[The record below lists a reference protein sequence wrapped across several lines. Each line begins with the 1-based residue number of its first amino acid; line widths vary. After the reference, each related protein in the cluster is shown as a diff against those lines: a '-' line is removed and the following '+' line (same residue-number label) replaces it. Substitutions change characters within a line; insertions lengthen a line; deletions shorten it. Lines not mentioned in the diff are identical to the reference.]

1 MLIKQGERLINARNW
16 SELVKPDQILREE
29 ETASGT
35 HGKFIC
41 EPLERGYG
49 TTIGNAMRRV
59 LLASLQGAAFVSVK
73 ITGVQHEFTTIH
85 GVLEDVT
92 DVILNLKQVR
102 LRLDT
107 DEPQRLILRVDRK
120 GPVTA
125 AQIQTNQHVEVLNPE
140 LHIATLTEDVVL
152 EMELEARMGKG
163 YVPADMHEGLSEE
176 IGLIKLDSS
185 FSPVR
190 KVAYTVEQAR
200 VGQMT
205 NYDRLLLEVW
215 TDGSLT
221 PEDAIAYSAKI
232 IKDQISVFINFDER
246 VSGDMRLGSSDG
258 GEVNEH
264 LFKSIDDLELSVR
277 ATNCLRS
284 ANIAL
289 GGEPWCAMNVACFPQ
304 ALAEDDPE
312 QALTNILRGGQD
324 ALLEAG
330 AVLAGGHTV
339 QDDELKY
346 GLAVT
351 GIIDPAHIA
360 VNDGLRP
367 GQCLLLTKALGTG
380 ILATAVK
387 ARWEG
392 AAESEAEL
400 IIRAFHLPAATDI
413 TGFGLGGHAL
423 EMALASNACVA
434 LDTAAL
440 PLLPRVLEYA
450 RDGLIPAG
458 SHLNRKHWACSTLV
472 EPGVD
477 EALESVTFDAQTSG
491 GLLLAV
497 PPDLLG
503 PVRDMLES
511 GGDLAREVGEVLPP
525 RTDGKALLLR

>member
-16 SELVKPDQILREE
+16 SELVKPDQIMREE

-35 HGKFIC
+35 HGKFVC

-73 ITGVQHEFTTIH
+73 IIGVQHEFSSIH
-85 GVLEDVT
+85 GVQEDIT

-102 LRLDT
+102 LRMDT
-107 DEPQRLILRVDRK
+107 EEPQRLTLRVERK
-120 GPVTA
+120 GAVTA
-125 AQIQTNQHVEVLNPE
+125 ADIMANQHVEVLNPD

-163 YVPADMHEGLSEE
+163 YEPADMHEGLTEE
-176 IGLIKLDSS
+176 IGVIKLDSS

-246 VSGDMRLGSSDG
+246 VSGDMRNGS
-258 GEVNEH
+258 GESGEINEH

-289 GGEPWCAMNVACFPQ
+289 VGE
-304 ALAEDDPE
+304 L
-312 QALTNILRGGQD
+312 
-324 ALLEAG
+324 
-330 AVLAGGHTV
+330 V
-339 QDDELKY
+339 QR
-346 GLAVT
+346 T
-351 GIIDPAHIA
+351 
-360 VNDGLRP
+360 
-367 GQCLLLTKALGTG
+367 
-380 ILATAVK
+380 
-387 ARWEG
+387 
-392 AAESEAEL
+392 EAEML
-400 IIRAFHLPAATDI
+400 KTKN
-413 TGFGLGGHAL
+413 FGRK
-423 EMALASNACVA
+423 S
-434 LDTAAL
+434 LDEIKSM
-440 PLLPRVLEYA
+440 LLSM
-450 RDGLIPAG
+450 GLDFGIKVD
-458 SHLNRKHWACSTLV
+458 SFDKKYQEWKRKQQN
-472 EPGVD
+472 
-477 EALESVTFDAQTSG
+477 EA
-491 GLLLAV
+491 
-497 PPDLLG
+497 
-503 PVRDMLES
+503 
-511 GGDLAREVGEVLPP
+511 
-525 RTDGKALLLR
+525 